1 MLRLKGMTMSNETLL
16 KLSAVVFA
24 VLWTGLMWLMGERA
38 DLVSLAILMPCGALT
53 GALWYWLYGKWFRW
67 YIGRQ

>member
-1 MLRLKGMTMSNETLL
+1 MHTNRRNFL

-38 DLVSLAILMPCGALT
+38 ELVSLAILMPCGALA
-53 GALWYWLYGKWFRW
+53 GALWYWMPATTPR
-67 YIGRQ
+67 